1 MKDNAKRPPQLD
13 KLFPKI
19 RYCLDKELYR
29 QTKHAIE
36 RELERKI
43 DLTDVL
49 YVLKNGYH
57 EKGKTSFD
65 EAFQTWKY
73 AIRGKTLD
81 AIDIRIIIAFD
92 DTGMMII
99 TVMHVIKG

>member
-1 MKDNAKRPPQLD
+1 MKNKTTRPSRLD
-13 KLFPKI
+13 DLFPKI
-19 RYCLDKELYR
+19 HYCVSLGLYR
-29 QTKHAIE
+29 QSRHAIG

-43 DLTDVL
+43 NLSDVL

-57 EKGKTSFD
+57 EKRKTSFD
-65 EAFQTWKY
+65 ETFQTWKY

-81 AIDIRIIIAFD
+81 EMDIRVIIAFD

-99 TVMHVIKG
+99 TVMHVAED